1 MIFHFMLLLLTFP
14 NLLSNAEESDH
25 YEDVS
30 YEVENLFTR
39 IPVKKTIYYII
50 LKTYVKKKIKPF
62 CKSL

>member
-30 YEVENLFTR
+30 YEVENLFTS
-39 IPVKKTIYYII
+39 IPVKKTIDYII
-50 LKTYVKKKIKPF
+50 
-62 CKSL
+62 